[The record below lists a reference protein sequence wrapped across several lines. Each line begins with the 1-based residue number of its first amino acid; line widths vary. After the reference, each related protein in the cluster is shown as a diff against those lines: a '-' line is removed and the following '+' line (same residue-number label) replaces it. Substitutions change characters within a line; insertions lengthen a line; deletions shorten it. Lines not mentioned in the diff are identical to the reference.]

1 MSANEPL
8 PASAVDIDARG
19 LKCPWPALRLAR
31 AMRGAVEAGIV
42 ADDPIAPAEITALA
56 DQHGWTVELLGS
68 ELGPTWRISR

>member
-1 MSANEPL
+1 MSADEPL

-31 AMRGAVEAGIV
+31 AMRGAVETVIV
-42 ADDPIAPAEITALA
+42 ADDPIAPGEIRSLA
-56 DQHGWTVELLGS
+56 DEHGWKVELLGS